1 MKILMTGGNGFLGRA
16 VRTACAEQR
25 REFVSYDMTS
35 GKDILDRDAF
45 FVECSAQM
53 PDVVVHAAAIADL
66 YQSDADMDKNFSVNV
81 MGTYYIAR
89 ICALLKIPL
98 IYIST
103 CCAYGNV
110 CQHSELIDET
120 TLPIPTEVYAWS
132 KLAGE
137 KALNCAA
144 LPGKLE
150 GFILRLGTFYGP
162 GMRDALFNSVA
173 IRKVLAGETIQVHG
187 SGEQSRR
194 YIYVSDVAA
203 AIIEACDYIGDYVYQ
218 DTPFPILNIIGREE
232 ISVNQTIGT
241 VEAIT
246 GKKAG
251 VVYMPERVG
260 QIMRQPIDGRLAESF
275 LEWEPKVD
283 YFEGMKRS
291 IEWVKNH
298 K

>member
-16 VRTACAEQR
+16 VRTACAEQSH
-25 REFVSYDMTS
+25 EFISYDMAS
-35 GKDILDRDAF
+35 GKDILDKDSF
-45 FVECSAQM
+45 YLECSEKI
-53 PDVVVHAAAIADL
+53 PDVVIHAAAVADL
-66 YQSDADMDKNFSVNV
+66 YQSDADMDKNFSINV

-110 CQHSELIDET
+110 GDRVNLINEN

-137 KALNCAA
+137 KALGCSA
-144 LPGKLE
+144 LPDELKGL
-150 GFILRLGTFYGP
+150 ILRLGTFYGP
-162 GMRDALFNSVA
+162 GMREALFNAVA
-173 IRKVLAGETIQVHG
+173 IRKVLDNETIQVHG

-194 YIYVSDVAA
+194 YIYVSDVAE
-203 AIIEACDYIGDYVYQ
+203 AIIKACEIAKYNTI
-218 DTPFPILNIIGREE
+218 PILNIIGREE

-241 VEAIT
+241 VETIL
-246 GKKAG
+246 GKQAT
-251 VVYMPERVG
+251 VEYMPERIG
-260 QIMRQPIDGRLAESF
+260 QIMRQPIDGRLAEQS
-275 LEWEPKVD
+275 LKWEPKVD

-291 IEWVKNH
+291 IEWVKNGSRPS
-298 K
+298 